1 MSIPTAPSMCE
12 RPPAARFHSDMP
24 YRARLAGEWAQTS
37 ACCRCSCSLSTS
49 STSAT
54 IILYIDPVL
63 PRPLPTISR
72 GVHAP
77 HAHWS
82 VRAARRSDRAAER
95 DLWTCS
101 ACVKCSAERAE
112 TDGMMQVGEKAQTA
126 AQGTAN
132 PACGS
137 RGMSCDFAV
146 LHAFGASE
154 LETFQ
159 TSRMLPF
166 LTCAVTIM
174 QECCAQYLR

>member
-1 MSIPTAPSMCE
+1 M
-12 RPPAARFHSDMP
+12 
-24 YRARLAGEWAQTS
+24 
-37 ACCRCSCSLSTS
+37 STS

-63 PRPLPTISR
+63 PRPLPTIAR

-77 HAHWS
+77 HAHGS

-146 LHAFGASE
+146 LHAFGCRE
-154 LETFQ
+154 LKKNQ
-159 TSRMLPF
+159 TSRMDHGARGFVAYPKIKRWGSLSRAGGFPWTRGRSAWIRFSPF
-166 LTCAVTIM
+166 L
-174 QECCAQYLR
+174 LRM

>member
-1 MSIPTAPSMCE
+1 M
-12 RPPAARFHSDMP
+12 
-24 YRARLAGEWAQTS
+24 
-37 ACCRCSCSLSTS
+37 
-49 STSAT
+49 
-54 IILYIDPVL
+54 L
-63 PRPLPTISR
+63 PRPLPTIAR
-72 GVHAP
+72 DVHAP
-77 HAHWS
+77 HAHGS
-82 VRAARRSDRAAER
+82 VRAARRSDQAAER

-154 LETFQ
+154 LKTFQ

-166 LTCAVTIM
+166 LTCVLLSCRNA
-174 QECCAQYLR
+174 AQYLR